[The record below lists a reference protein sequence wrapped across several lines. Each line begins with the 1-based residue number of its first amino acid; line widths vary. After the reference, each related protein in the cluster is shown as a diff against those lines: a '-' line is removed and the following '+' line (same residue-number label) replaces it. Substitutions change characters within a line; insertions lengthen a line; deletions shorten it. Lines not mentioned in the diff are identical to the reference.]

1 MIQKQSISG
10 KTLSGKTFDQFKELQ
25 SALEWIK
32 SWRFR
37 SKENP
42 EKAKQTLPFK
52 VGLLITKPKQKT
64 KKS

>member
-10 KTLSGKTFDQFKELQ
+10 KTLSGKTFDQFKELE
-25 SALEWIK
+25 SALECIK

-42 EKAKQTLPFK
+42 RKSKAN
-52 VGLLITKPKQKT
+52 VAI
-64 KKS
+64 